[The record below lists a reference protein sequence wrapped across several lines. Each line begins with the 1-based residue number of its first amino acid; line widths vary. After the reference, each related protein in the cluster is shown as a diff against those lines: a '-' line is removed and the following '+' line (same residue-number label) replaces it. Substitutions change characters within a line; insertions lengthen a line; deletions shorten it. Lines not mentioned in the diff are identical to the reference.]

1 MNCAFHPDV
10 ENTAFCIRCGKP
22 LCAQCVRQIQ
32 SSIYC
37 ENCLSET
44 LGASGTGAGSAA
56 GAASTGPTASSS
68 ASSLSSSGSAS
79 SSGATMHYAGGSSP
93 EAAFLLGLIPGVG
106 AIYNA
111 EYFKAALHL
120 LIFGTLVTIVDSA
133 GRNSETLFGLLAFG
147 FYAYMPFEAFY
158 TAKKRKLARE
168 GINLITPFDQ
178 LNEQMGQFGGMEL
191 WGGIGLVLAGML
203 FLLDNFHILSLEQV
217 GRFWPAL
224 LILAGVAFISRFR
237 KGNRA

>member
-1 MNCAFHPDV
+1 MNCAFHADV

-22 LCAQCVRQIQ
+22 LCARCVRQIQ

-37 ENCLSET
+37 ENCLIENP
-44 LGASGTGAGSAA
+44 GASA
-56 GAASTGPTASSS
+56 
-68 ASSLSSSGSAS
+68 
-79 SSGATMHYAGGSSP
+79 SGATAANTSATSQSGSTIHYAGGSSP
-93 EAAFLLGLIPGVG
+93 EAAFFLGLIPGVG

-120 LIFGTLVTIVDSA
+120 LIFGTLVTIVDTV
-133 GRNSETLFGLLAFG
+133 GRNAEALFGLLAFG
-147 FYAYMPFEAFY
+147 FYAYMPFEAYY

-178 LNEQMGQFGGMEL
+178 LNEQMGQFGGIEL
-191 WGGIGLVLAGML
+191 WGGIGLVLAGSL
-203 FLLDNFHILSLEQV
+203 FLLDNFGIVSMEEL

-224 LILAGVAFISRFR
+224 LILAGVAFISRFV
-237 KGNRA
+237 KGNKA